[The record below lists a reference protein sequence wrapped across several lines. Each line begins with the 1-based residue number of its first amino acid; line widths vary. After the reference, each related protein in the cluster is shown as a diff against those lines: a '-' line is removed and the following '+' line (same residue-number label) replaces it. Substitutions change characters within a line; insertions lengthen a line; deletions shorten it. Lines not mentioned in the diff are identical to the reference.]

1 MLRAGE
7 AKALA
12 LRSEGS
18 ELGVSPDSIHAL
30 ASHAVGRYVSL
41 IVSKRLE
48 MGFLGLMV
56 NVYLML

>member
-1 MLRAGE
+1 MNICLQ
-7 AKALA
+7 
-12 LRSEGS
+12 
-18 ELGVSPDSIHAL
+18 VF
-30 ASHAVGRYVSL
+30 VWTYVSL